1 MWSILEGSLFE
12 KKQRWSVLPRMG
24 LNYLLRITLYRNFAI
39 RFVDHYV
46 GQDVVTGWVL
56 AADVV

>member
-1 MWSILEGSLFE
+1 
-12 KKQRWSVLPRMG
+12 MG